1 MAERVRAGLF
11 EQRAGV
17 CRVLVMLSFP
27 PISVVGSVHTTPELS
42 GLGWGHK
49 NVLS

>member
-27 PISVVGSVHTTPELS
+27 PISVVGSGYARSDFVPR
-42 GLGWGHK
+42 
-49 NVLS
+49 